1 MSTAH
6 TGASSALPGCPR
18 GAAPLAAKQLEAAL
32 TMPRGGADAAGP
44 GPVAGLRP
52 LGYGVPLRQWMESST
67 TPPHPLL
74 LPRREKTSQQGRV
87 RPAGLHSSSLMLAQ
101 PKTGQQWLVL
111 TSQQQRSESSWE

>member
-1 MSTAH
+1 MSAARV
-6 TGASSALPGCPR
+6 GAFSALPGCPR

-52 LGYGVPLRQWMESST
+52 LGCSAPLSGWTESST

-74 LPRREKTSQQGRV
+74 LPRQKKTS
-87 RPAGLHSSSLMLAQ
+87 
-101 PKTGQQWLVL
+101 
-111 TSQQQRSESSWE
+111 